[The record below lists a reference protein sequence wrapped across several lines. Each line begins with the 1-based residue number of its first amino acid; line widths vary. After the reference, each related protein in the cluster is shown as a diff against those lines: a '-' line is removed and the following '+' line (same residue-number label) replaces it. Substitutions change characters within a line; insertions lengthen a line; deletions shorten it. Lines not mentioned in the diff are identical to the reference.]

1 MTVDAGSKR
10 NPNTNVREETEL
22 NRYYFLGSDSKVD
35 RISDA
40 SITVPCHY
48 SKAAQARVPKDE
60 DSKSMQQYILA
71 TNIPESFPSLGRQH
85 GLIVDT

>member
-1 MTVDAGSKR
+1 MNFDAGRKR

-60 DSKSMQQYILA
+60 DSKAMQ
-71 TNIPESFPSLGRQH
+71 
-85 GLIVDT
+85 